1 MRQHKRQFKGL
12 NLPDGGTKDEMTLQR
27 LSGPSSQVTSWQ
39 IYDINGYTLY
49 TNAKD
54 KKSVSQ
60 NSIHIDAIDAT
71 DVTTTY
77 FGFIEDI
84 WKLDY
89 GMGIQ
94 FPVFRCQWVKHPQG
108 VEVDNYAHIC

>member
-1 MRQHKRQFKGL
+1 MRQHKCQFKGL

-39 IYDINGYTLY
+39 VYDINGYTLY

-89 GMGIQ
+89 GMGEG
-94 FPVFRCQWVKHPQG
+94 PKMATRG
-108 VEVDNYAHIC
+108 G